1 MKERAK
7 APEPIAIVGIGM
19 RLPGRVHS
27 AEAFWDFLLAKKNGR
42 CRVPAD
48 RFNIDAFYS
57 PLGKPGTVKMQHGHF
72 LDVDLAHFDA
82 AFFSMNKTEVERLD
96 PQQRILL
103 EVVWECMENGGQKA
117 WRGENIGCYVGA
129 FGEDW
134 LDLAS
139 KDTQSQG
146 LYRVTGSGDFALANR
161 VSYEYNL
168 KGPRYV
174 FLFFRDG

>member
-1 MKERAK
+1 
-7 APEPIAIVGIGM
+7 M

-27 AEAFWDFLLAKKNGR
+27 ADAFWNFLLAKKNGR
-42 CRVPAD
+42 ARIPAD
-48 RFNIDAFYS
+48 RYNIDAFHS
-57 PLGKPGTVKMQHGHF
+57 PSGKPGTVQMQHGYF
-72 LDVDLAHFDA
+72 LEDVDLAHFDA
-82 AFFSMNKTEVERLD
+82 AFFSMSKTEVERLD
-96 PQQRILL
+96 PQQRMLL
-103 EVVWECMENGGQKA
+103 EVIWECMENGGQKA

-146 LYRVTGSGDFALANR
+146 IYRITGSGDFALANR

-174 FLFFRDG
+174 RLSVFPNV